1 VNFAQRERI
10 NILIKEINRAMLQIY
25 NTLSRK
31 KETFKPI
38 VEGKV
43 GLYVCGITIYDFLH
57 IGHARTYVAFD
68 IVARYLKHLGYEVTH
83 VRNITDVDDKIIKR
97 AQENNETCES
107 LTSRM
112 TKEMYQDFDD
122 LNIMRPD
129 LDPTVTEHMPE
140 IIALIERLIDRG
152 HAYVASNGDVLF
164 EVKTYGDYG
173 KLSLQNLDMLQA
185 GARVEVDN
193 TKRNSM
199 DFVLWKMAK
208 PGEPSWDSA
217 WGKGRPGWHIECSAM
232 NSKHLGE
239 HFDIH
244 GGGSDLQFPHHENEI
259 AQSCCAFDTP
269 YVNYWMHGGM
279 VQINKEKMSKSLN
292 NFFTLRSVL
301 KEYDA
306 ESVRFFLTSSHYRS
320 QLNYSQD
327 NLTQARAGLER
338 LYTSLRG
345 VEQVKVPLTDNE
357 YVERFE
363 KAMNDDFSCPEAMPV
378 LFELAKEINR
388 IKNED
393 INKAGQLAYILV
405 KLGAILGIAQNSP
418 EDFLQGDTA
427 TDDEAVYVEALIKQ
441 RNEARVNKDWASAD
455 DARDKLNEMKII
467 LEDSANGTTWRKG

>member
-1 VNFAQRERI
+1 
-10 NILIKEINRAMLQIY
+10 MLQIY

-31 KETFKPI
+31 KEVFKPI
-38 VEGKV
+38 TSNKV
-43 GLYVCGITIYDFLH
+43 GLYVCGITIYDRCH

-68 IVARYLKHLGYEVTH
+68 IIARYFKYLGYDLTH

-97 AQENNETCES
+97 ANENGESCES
-107 LTSRM
+107 LTLRM
-112 TKEMYQDFDD
+112 TEQMYQDFDD

-129 LDPTVTEHMPE
+129 IAPTVTGHMDE
-140 IIALIERLIDRG
+140 IIALVARLIERK

-164 EVKTYGDYG
+164 DVSSFKDYG

-185 GARVEVDN
+185 GARVDVDEA
-193 TKRNSM
+193 KNSPL

-208 PGEPSWDSA
+208 PDEPSWESP
-217 WGKGRPGWHIECSAM
+217 WGNGRPGWHIECSAM

-259 AQSCCAFDTP
+259 AQSCCAYDTP

-301 KEYDA
+301 DEYDA

-327 NLTQARAGLER
+327 NLTQARASLER
-338 LYTSLRG
+338 IYTALRDVTPIK
-345 VEQVKVPLTDNE
+345 VELKGNE

-363 KAMNDDFSCPEAMPV
+363 KAMNDDFNCPEAMPV

-388 IKNED
+388 V
-393 INKAGQLAYILV
+393 KADDAAAAGKLAFILV
-405 KLGAILGIAQNSP
+405 SLGEVLGVAQNSP
-418 EDFLQGDTA
+418 EDFLQGGSGDT
-427 TDDEAVYVEALIKQ
+427 DEVAEIEALIVQ
-441 RNEARVNKDWASAD
+441 RNEARANKDWAMAD
-455 DARDKLNEMKII
+455 DARDKLAALNVI
-467 LEDSANGTTWRKG
+467 LEDSAGKTTWRKG